1 MFWNLKFCF
10 KVFLRYWGTFK
21 FKITKFNIFKIDGH
35 MYNSKGNIAKECN
48 IWFEK
53 KRLIK
58 IPRGSIFEI
67 GRHFRDRWQ
76 PSLIFWPNFHFLPQK
91 PSQTLNFNLSKKPS
105 KKNNRL
111 TMLSKFKLQELEKQQ
126 QLSFQWK
133 CTCCCCSFCK
143 NRKTFCRTK
152 RKARKQF

>member
-35 MYNSKGNIAKECN
+35 MYNSKGNVAKECN

-105 KKNNRL
+105 KK
-111 TMLSKFKLQELEKQQ
+111 TIDWQC
-126 QLSFQWK
+126 FQSLNFRNWRNK
-133 CTCCCCSFCK
+133 CTCCCSCCE

-152 RKARKQF
+152 RKAQKQF